1 LLIDFNYILEFWQ
14 VIFLKI
20 IGVYYIDIIWIIG
33 RHIFIKCCFCVVFTV
48 NSIIVGLI
56 TWREIFVIINNVYAF
71 CIIVGIT
78 IGAALSVV
86 LITDGIVFIEEVL
99 FLLLNNVCIRISI
112 YVLS

>member
-1 LLIDFNYILEFWQ
+1 M
-14 VIFLKI
+14 
-20 IGVYYIDIIWIIG
+20 
-33 RHIFIKCCFCVVFTV
+33 
-48 NSIIVGLI
+48 
-56 TWREIFVIINNVYAF
+56 FVIIDNVYAF